1 MLIIRRSKLYYT
13 ASGSITLVG
22 GRPVHRLRDFSQPVC
37 LSARCFHTSRVLIL
51 LTQNPRVHRT
61 YKQHFELWNIV
72 VVFCSQMFPF
82 VWRGPRVTF
91 RANIMFILVSAFTCW
106 LLDMSQSNIYIYIYI
121 YIYIQGVSRL

>member
-1 MLIIRRSKLYYT
+1 MLIIRGSKLYYT

-72 VVFCSQMFPF
+72 AVFCSQMFPF
-82 VWRGPRVTF
+82 VWRGPRGTF
-91 RANIMFILVSAFTCW
+91 RANVMLHTRVSVCVLAAGY
-106 LLDMSQSNIYIYIYI
+106 LSQSNIYIYIYR
-121 YIYIQGVSRL
+121 VFHDFRT